1 MAETSQYCTVLV
13 TVPNGTIAETIA
25 HALLEA
31 KLAACVSLFPVT
43 SIYTWQ
49 GEVQQEGEVQ
59 LLIKTDLVRFSE
71 LEAMVRSLH
80 PYEVPEVIAL
90 PIVAGSPPYL
100 QWIAEQVT
108 GA

>member
-49 GEVQQEGEVQ
+49 GEVQQEGELQ
-59 LLIKTDLVRFSE
+59 LLIKTDLARFSE

-80 PYEVPEVIAL
+80 PYEVPEIIAL

-108 GA
+108 RA

>member
-49 GEVQQEGEVQ
+49 GEVQQEGELQ
-59 LLIKTDLVRFSE
+59 LLIKTELARFGE
-71 LEAMVRSLH
+71 IDAMVRSLH

-90 PIVAGSPPYL
+90 PIVAGSLPYL

>member
-25 HALLEA
+25 HALL
-31 KLAACVSLFPVT
+31 KDHLAACVSLFPVT

-49 GEVQQEGEVQ
+49 GEVQQESELQ
-59 LLIKTDLVRFSE
+59 LLIKTELARFSAIE
-71 LEAMVRSLH
+71 VLVRSLH
-80 PYEVPEVIAL
+80 PYEVPEIIAL
-90 PIVAGSPPYL
+90 PIVAGSQPYL

-108 GA
+108 EA